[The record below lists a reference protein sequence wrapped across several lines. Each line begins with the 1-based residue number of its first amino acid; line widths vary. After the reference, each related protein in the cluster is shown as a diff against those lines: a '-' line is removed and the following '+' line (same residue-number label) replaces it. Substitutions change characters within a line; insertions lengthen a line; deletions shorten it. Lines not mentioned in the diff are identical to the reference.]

1 MVDVQ
6 GAGKAGPDDG
16 WLIDQQV
23 TFIYTR
29 DLATASSFLSDKL
42 GLERVLDQ
50 FGICHIYRVTGTS
63 FLGVCV
69 NREPPPDPG
78 VTYTFVA
85 RDVDAAYKLLSGR
98 GVVFDGPPRLSQKF
112 NVYATF
118 FGGIENYRF
127 ELQEF
132 RDPAWPRP

>member
-1 MVDVQ
+1 MAGGQ
-6 GAGKAGPDDG
+6 EAGKAKPDAG

-29 DLATASSFLSDKL
+29 DLAAASSFLSDKL

-69 NREPPPDPG
+69 NREPPLDPG

-85 RDVDAAYKLLSGR
+85 RDVDAAYKELSGR
-98 GVVFDGPPRLSQKF
+98 GVVFDGPPRLSRKF

-132 RDPAWPRP
+132 RDPVWPRP